1 MKNLIN
7 GYVNENI
14 SFFDYPKTEKKF
26 HNISFSY
33 DNGKKEYLK
42 EINISKKQ
50 HFYDNDWVYLDN
62 RRWGILL
69 NDNKIIGGPETID
82 AITNVKDMQK
92 WIIKY

>member
-1 MKNLIN
+1 MHVRKI
-7 GYVNENI
+7 Y
-14 SFFDYPKTEKKF
+14 T
-26 HNISFSY
+26 
-33 DNGKKEYLK
+33 
-42 EINISKKQ
+42 KQ